1 MIIFKSLFPFS
12 SHTLFFHVPFSPPP
26 PSDQVQKDD
35 LTRQVS
41 AQVAK
46 KVAAVSNERQLIVAY
61 NKYTAMKDR

>member
-1 MIIFKSLFPFS
+1 MCRF
-12 SHTLFFHVPFSPPP
+12 P